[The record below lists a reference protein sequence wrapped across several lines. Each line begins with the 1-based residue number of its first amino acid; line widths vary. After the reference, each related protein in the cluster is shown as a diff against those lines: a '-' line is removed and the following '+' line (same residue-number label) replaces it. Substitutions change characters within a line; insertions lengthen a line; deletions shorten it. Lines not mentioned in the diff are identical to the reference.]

1 MRSPHGVVGVT
12 AYTDNAMTVSRHY
25 LDHAATSALRPEAR
39 EVLLAHLD
47 AGNPSATHTA
57 GRRARALLEQAR
69 EEIAAAVGAEPIEVI
84 FTSGGT
90 EANNLAIYG
99 LAAARPGKPILAPPI
114 EHEAVLR
121 PARAVGMTEMPV
133 DSAGRA
139 VIKPIEPDTY
149 AAVALMAANN
159 ETGAI
164 QPIADAA
171 AAAQAAGVP
180 LHVDAVQAMGHMLID
195 VHSDGI
201 STMSLSGHKFGGP
214 RGIGALI
221 ATRGTDV
228 KAQIL
233 GGGQE
238 RELRSGT
245 QDVASAL
252 AMAAALA
259 AAQTDMAAENAR
271 IAALRDELR
280 AGIEAR
286 VDEVVVHTT
295 EPALPGHLHI
305 SIPGAEGDS
314 LILLFDQ
321 AGIDLSTGSAC
332 HAGVSRP
339 SHVLLAMGVDER
351 TARGALRFTL
361 GWNSTADDI
370 AAVLADV
377 ERIAAAARI
386 AGMA

>member
-1 MRSPHGVVGVT
+1 
-12 AYTDNAMTVSRHY
+12 MTVSRHY

-47 AGNPSATHTA
+47 AGNPSAAHTA

-99 LAAARPGKPILAPPI
+99 LAAARPGKPILAAPI

-252 AMAAALA
+252 AMAAALT

-286 VDEVVVHTT
+286 VDGVVVHTT

>member
-1 MRSPHGVVGVT
+1 
-12 AYTDNAMTVSRHY
+12 MTLSRTNRHY

-39 EVLLAHLD
+39 EALVAHLE

-57 GRRARALLEQAR
+57 GRQARALLEGAR

-90 EANNLAIYG
+90 EANNLAIRG
-99 LAAARPGKPILAPPI
+99 LAAARPGKRILAPAM

-121 PARAVGMTEMPV
+121 PARAVGMDEIPV
-133 DSAGRA
+133 DAEGRA
-139 VIKPIEPDTY
+139 VIKPIQPDTY

-164 QPIADAA
+164 QPIAEASQ
-171 AAAQAAGVP
+171 AAQEAGVP
-180 LHVDAVQAMGHMLID
+180 LHVDAVQAMGHVRID
-195 VHSDGI
+195 VGEWGLA
-201 STMSLSGHKFGGP
+201 TMSMSAHKFGGP

-221 ATRGTDV
+221 ARRGTDLE
-228 KAQIL
+228 AQIL

-245 QDVASAL
+245 QDVASAV
-252 AMAAALA
+252 AMAAALT
-259 AAQTDMAAENAR
+259 AAQQDMDAENAR

-280 AGIEAR
+280 AGIMQH
-286 VDEVVVHTT
+286 VDGVVVHTT

-361 GWNSTADDI
+361 GWNSTAADI
-370 AAVLADV
+370 AAVLAEI
-377 ERIAAAARI
+377 ERIAAQARI